1 MSSIVCMEQK
11 YEKVRKMQIFSE
23 FFYEGGENP
32 CGLPDG
38 VPAKKEF
45 PPPEGTRTGY
55 EGENETYIEAS
66 VENSGSI
73 LYDKEI
79 RNKPRTR
86 RTKRNV

>member
-38 VPAKKEF
+38 VSRRKKSSLRRRELEPAGRPAEIGEKEAQ
-45 PPPEGTRTGY
+45 GV
-55 EGENETYIEAS
+55 I
-66 VENSGSI
+66 
-73 LYDKEI
+73 
-79 RNKPRTR
+79 
-86 RTKRNV
+86 

>member
-11 YEKVRKMQIFSE
+11 YEKVQKMQIFSE

-45 PPPEGTRTGY
+45 PPAEGTRTGRSAGGKRR
-55 EGENETYIEAS
+55 EGGAGRYLMIRSSWSIVRRSSAS
-66 VENSGSI
+66 V
-73 LYDKEI
+73 
-79 RNKPRTR
+79 T
-86 RTKRNV
+86 V

>member
-45 PPPEGTRTGY
+45 PPP
-55 EGENETYIEAS
+55 
-66 VENSGSI
+66 
-73 LYDKEI
+73 
-79 RNKPRTR
+79 
-86 RTKRNV
+86 

>member
-38 VPAKKEF
+38 VPAEKEF
-45 PPPEGTRTGY
+45 PPPEGTPEPAGRPA
-55 EGENETYIEAS
+55 EIGEKEAQG
-66 VENSGSI
+66 VI
-73 LYDKEI
+73 
-79 RNKPRTR
+79 
-86 RTKRNV
+86 

>member
-45 PPPEGTRTGY
+45 RSEERRVELEPAGRPAEI
-55 EGENETYIEAS
+55 GEKEAQG
-66 VENSGSI
+66 VI
-73 LYDKEI
+73 
-79 RNKPRTR
+79 
-86 RTKRNV
+86 

>member
-38 VPAKKEF
+38 VPAKKSSLRRRELE
-45 PPPEGTRTGY
+45 PAGRPAEI
-55 EGENETYIEAS
+55 GEKEAQG
-66 VENSGSI
+66 VI
-73 LYDKEI
+73 
-79 RNKPRTR
+79 
-86 RTKRNV
+86 

>member
-45 PPPEGTRTGY
+45 PPPEGQPA
-55 EGENETYIEAS
+55 EIGEKEAQG
-66 VENSGSI
+66 VI
-73 LYDKEI
+73 
-79 RNKPRTR
+79 
-86 RTKRNV
+86 